1 MEVYY
6 IEAGIFEEML
16 ARTESLS
23 AQADRLYE
31 KNREKKPEEWM
42 DNQDVCLRLDISP
55 RTLQTL
61 RDTGKLAYSQIQ
73 HKIYYKAE
81 DVEKLVTYVGLKRK
95 EKILREKRKTVNL

>member
-16 ARTESLS
+16 ARADSLS
-23 AQADRLYE
+23 AQVDRLYE
-31 KNREKKPEEWM
+31 KNREKKPGEWM
-42 DNQDVCLRLDISP
+42 DNQDVWLRLNISP

>member
-1 MEVYY
+1 
-6 IEAGIFEEML
+6 
-16 ARTESLS
+16 
-23 AQADRLYE
+23 
-31 KNREKKPEEWM
+31 M
-42 DNQDVCLRLDISP
+42 DNQDVCLRLNISP

-95 EKILREKRKTVNL
+95 EKILGEKRKTVNL

>member
-6 IEAGIFEEML
+6 IEAEIFENIMDRIENL
-16 ARTESLS
+16 STHVDHLCKKTE
-23 AQADRLYE
+23 
-31 KNREKKPEEWM
+31 EKKLGEWM
-42 DNQDVCLRLDISP
+42 DNISP

>member
-1 MEVYY
+1 MTNYY
-6 IEAGIFEEML
+6 
-16 ARTESLS
+16 
-23 AQADRLYE
+23 
-31 KNREKKPEEWM
+31 
-42 DNQDVCLRLDISP
+42 
-55 RTLQTL
+55 LQTL